1 MRLRDE
7 LVCRL
12 EPWELKLVPTSYD
25 VVGDIAIIRVPES
38 LEHRS
43 EIVARAIMRVDKHV
57 RTVLRQASP
66 IYGDFRLRELGFAAG
81 ERKTETVH
89 REFGCLFKVDLKQS
103 YFSPRLS
110 YERMR
115 IATKVRPFELVV
127 NMFAGVG
134 CFSIIIAKHSKARKV
149 YSIDINPAAIYYH
162 KENMRLNRAEGTIE
176 PILGDAKEIIEGRL
190 RIVADRV
197 LMPLPEKA
205 YEYLE
210 YARSAL
216 KPQGGWIHYYGFEH
230 ADKGEDP
237 VEGMKEKV
245 TQKLRHICSGFEI
258 PSGRIVRTTGPR
270 WYQIVLDISIL
281 QNS

>member
-7 LVCRL
+7 LVRRL

-25 VVGDIAIIRVPES
+25 VVGDIAIIRVPKS

-43 EIVARAIMRVDKHV
+43 EIVARAIMQIDKHV

-66 IYGDFRLRELGFAAG
+66 ISGDFRLRELGFVAG

-89 REFGCLFKVDLKQS
+89 KEFGCLFKVDLKQC

-115 IATKVRPFELVV
+115 IAAMVRPFELVV

-149 YSIDINPAAIYYH
+149 YSMDINPAAIYHH
-162 KENMRLNRAEGTIE
+162 KDNVRLNRVEGIIE
-176 PILGDAKEIIEGRL
+176 PILGDAKEIIEARL
-190 RIVADRV
+190 RRVSDRV
-197 LMPLPEKA
+197 LMPCPK
-205 YEYLE
+205 
-210 YARSAL
+210 R
-216 KPQGGWIHYYGFEH
+216 P
-230 ADKGEDP
+230 
-237 VEGMKEKV
+237 M
-245 TQKLRHICSGFEI
+245 
-258 PSGRIVRTTGPR
+258 
-270 WYQIVLDISIL
+270 SI
-281 QNS
+281 